1 MSGRDTLTPLKI
13 TREIDVSTSARVR
26 QLEATFDVPRKDRQI
41 LTWEFN
47 LPDFRSLTDW
57 NVGLIVGP
65 SGSGKTVLANEL
77 FPDELNQRD
86 SWSKK
91 AVVDDFADALD
102 MQTIGSVCMAVG
114 FNTIPAWARPFHV
127 LSNGEQFRVRVA
139 RRLAESDDLI
149 VLDEFT
155 SVVDRQ
161 VAQIGSHAVQKYC
174 RRNDRRFVGVS
185 CHYDIV
191 EWLQPDWIIDVPQ
204 RSVEWRS
211 VQRRPDLE
219 VEIRPVSYATWHVF
233 APFHYL
239 TTTLHRGARCFGL
252 FVNDRVAAFAGML
265 HRPHARSRD
274 IMGCSRLVTLPDF
287 QGLGLAF
294 ILIDT
299 VSAVYKAVGKRVH
312 CYPAH
317 PPFIRSFDRSKKWEL
332 KVRPGTPAKNISGT
346 IRRRQ
351 GKRWKQGNRPSAVF
365 EYTGESIERKEAER
379 VLSFFD
385 TPERRGRR
393 AANE

>member
-1 MSGRDTLTPLKI
+1 M
-13 TREIDVSTSARVR
+13 
-26 QLEATFDVPRKDRQI
+26 
-41 LTWEFN
+41 
-47 LPDFRSLTDW
+47 
-57 NVGLIVGP
+57 
-65 SGSGKTVLANEL
+65 
-77 FPDELNQRD
+77 
-86 SWSKK
+86 
-91 AVVDDFADALD
+91 
-102 MQTIGSVCMAVG
+102 
-114 FNTIPAWARPFHV
+114 
-127 LSNGEQFRVRVA
+127 
-139 RRLAESDDLI
+139 
-149 VLDEFT
+149 
-155 SVVDRQ
+155 
-161 VAQIGSHAVQKYC
+161 
-174 RRNDRRFVGVS
+174 
-185 CHYDIV
+185 
-191 EWLQPDWIIDVPQ
+191 
-204 RSVEWRS
+204 
-211 VQRRPDLE
+211 
-219 VEIRPVSYATWHVF
+219 
-233 APFHYL
+233 
-239 TTTLHRGARCFGL
+239 
-252 FVNDRVAAFAGML
+252 
-265 HRPHARSRD
+265 
-274 IMGCSRLVTLPDF
+274 VTLPDF